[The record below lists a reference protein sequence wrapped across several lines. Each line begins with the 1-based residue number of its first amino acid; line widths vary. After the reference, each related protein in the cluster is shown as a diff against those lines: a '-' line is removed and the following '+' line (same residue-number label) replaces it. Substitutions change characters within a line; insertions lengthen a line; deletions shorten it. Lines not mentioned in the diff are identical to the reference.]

1 MHEKKLTNLWV
12 LEWFH
17 EIAADP
23 KQTILTIHLVDQT
36 SIKYIS
42 RDNTESNWIRPDGPL
57 CATESNLDLLDTGQ
71 LTRISMDVLVRER
84 WYYSPTPKIL

>member
-1 MHEKKLTNLWV
+1 MHEKELTNLWV
-12 LEWFH
+12 LEWLH
-17 EIAADP
+17 EIAAVP

-57 CATESNLDLLDTGQ
+57 CATESIIDLLDTGQ
-71 LTRISMDVLVRER
+71 LTRMSMDVLVRGAVVLL
-84 WYYSPTPKIL
+84 PTPKIL